1 MDELIAL
8 LERYSTIPNEGES
21 FEDIVKS
28 YDKIIEILK
37 QYAEIKQKVEEYHR
51 KTTKEKPIETTIEL
65 QMDLKALAAHQRC
78 LANQVLDIV
87 DETN

>member
-37 QYAEIKQKVEEYHR
+37 QYDKIK
-51 KTTKEKPIETTIEL
+51 T
-65 QMDLKALAAHQRC
+65 
-78 LANQVLDIV
+78 IV
-87 DETN
+87 DDYYADYYGHNEYGDGYFFKKILNVFKEN